1 MHLIILLSLH
11 QLLLIEGLIHLVHHQ
26 HLVYFHVRTRLAHN
40 ASMNLRCIAIHLSM
54 WVALLLL
61 RIKHLL
67 GEVRAIVLVDD
78 LTRLFLPHLTIGDV
92 FVMIHFHV

>member
-1 MHLIILLSLH
+1 LSLH

-92 FVMIHFHV
+92 FVMIYFHIKCAL